1 MSVTV
6 KSIEK
11 AAKKL
16 KGVAKDT
23 PLQLNKRLS
32 EKYEAEIY
40 IKREDLQEVRS
51 FKIRGAYNKIS
62 NLSEAEKRQG
72 IACASA
78 GNHAQGVALSCTAEK
93 IKGVI
98 FMPETT
104 PNQKIQKV
112 KKFGDGYIEVELY
125 GSTYDEAC
133 ERAQEYADKNNAVF
147 VHAFNDEEVISGQ
160 GTIGK
165 EVYEALDGELDFLV
179 CPIGGGGLIS
189 GVSTYLKGKSEDI
202 TVIGCEPDGA
212 PSMYTSV
219 KQGKIV
225 GLEGIDPFA
234 DGVAV
239 AKVGEKTFS
248 LVKEHV
254 DKIFTVPEGK
264 ICTTMIE
271 LYQNEGIVA
280 EPAGA
285 LPISALDE
293 IATFIKGKRVV
304 CVLSGGNNDV
314 LRYPEVLEKSLV
326 YEGLKHYF
334 VINFAQKPGQ
344 LKKFVTKALG
354 PDDDIAR
361 FEYIKKTNKEKGPA
375 LVGIEL
381 SKREDYEPLL
391 ERMAKNDIQYQVITS
406 DDMLYKYLV

>member
-1 MSVTV
+1 MKVSI

-16 KGVAKDT
+16 KGVAKDS

-32 EKYEAEIY
+32 EKYGAEIY

-62 NLSEAEKRQG
+62 NLSEAEKKRG

-78 GNHAQGVALSCTAEK
+78 GNHAQGVAFSCTAEK

-112 KKFGDGYIEVELY
+112 KKFGDGYVDVELY
-125 GSTYDEAC
+125 GTTYDEAC
-133 ERAQEYADKNNAVF
+133 EKAQEYAKKENAVF
-147 VHAFNDEEVISGQ
+147 VHAFNDDDVISGQ

-212 PSMYTSV
+212 PSMYTSI
-219 KQGKIV
+219 KEGKVV
-225 GLEGIDPFA
+225 GMESIDPFA

-239 AKVGEKTFS
+239 AKVGEKTFA
-248 LVKEHV
+248 LVKENV

-285 LPISALDE
+285 LPIAALDE

-381 SKREDYEPLL
+381 SKKEDYEPLL
-391 ERMAKNDIQYQVITS
+391 KRMTQNDIQYQVITS